1 MKIIN
6 KIYINGQFISPIGQ
20 DVIDIINP
28 SNKEVIGQVTLGNE
42 LDTRTAVAAAKAA
55 FTTFSKSSIIERGQ
69 ILQRLHDAIIAK
81 SDALNA
87 AAVAEYGAPITATAG
102 RTEFAAKIFLLAK
115 SSMEEFEF
123 ERIIG
128 KSKVVY
134 EPLGVAALITPWNA
148 DYVHIAGKLAPAIA
162 TGTTVVIKPSEFSA
176 IQTQVLLECIHAAG
190 VPTGVVNVVNGLG
203 NIVGHELS
211 VHPDIASISF
221 TGSTQVGKVIAK
233 NAVDSMKRVALEL
246 GGKSPNILLD
256 DADLDKAIPMAL
268 TIGFSNSGQACHAG
282 TRLIVPASRLPEIKE
297 HLVKAVGVL
306 KVGIPSD
313 SAASIGPMVN
323 AKQYETVQRY
333 IGYGIEDGAELLVGG
348 LGAPAGL
355 DGGYFVQP
363 TVFTNVRNDM
373 RIAQEEIFGPVLSVI
388 SYEIEEEAVA
398 IANDTVYG
406 LSAYVSSTDLVRAN
420 RVASQLVAGRVLINK
435 AAHDE
440 PRAPFGGFKQSGIG
454 RDSGIFAIEEFVE
467 PKALLGYDGR

>member
-6 KIYINGQFISPIGQ
+6 NIYINGQFSSPIGQ
-20 DVIDIINP
+20 DVIDVINP

-42 LDTRTAVAAAKAA
+42 LDTRAAVAAAKAA

-162 TGTTVVIKPSEFSA
+162 TGTTVVIKPSEYSA

-221 TGSTQVGKVIAK
+221 TGSTQVGKIIAK

-268 TIGFSNSGQACHAG
+268 TIGFSNSGQA
-282 TRLIVPASRLPEIKE
+282 
-297 HLVKAVGVL
+297 
-306 KVGIPSD
+306 
-313 SAASIGPMVN
+313 
-323 AKQYETVQRY
+323 
-333 IGYGIEDGAELLVGG
+333 
-348 LGAPAGL
+348 
-355 DGGYFVQP
+355 
-363 TVFTNVRNDM
+363 
-373 RIAQEEIFGPVLSVI
+373 
-388 SYEIEEEAVA
+388 
-398 IANDTVYG
+398 
-406 LSAYVSSTDLVRAN
+406 
-420 RVASQLVAGRVLINK
+420 
-435 AAHDE
+435 
-440 PRAPFGGFKQSGIG
+440 
-454 RDSGIFAIEEFVE
+454 
-467 PKALLGYDGR
+467 